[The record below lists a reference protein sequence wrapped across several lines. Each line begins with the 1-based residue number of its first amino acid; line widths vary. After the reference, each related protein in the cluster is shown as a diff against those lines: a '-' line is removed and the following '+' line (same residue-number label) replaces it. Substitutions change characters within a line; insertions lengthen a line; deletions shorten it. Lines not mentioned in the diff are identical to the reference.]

1 MKFSV
6 VSIFLSH
13 YYRYWTAESSDP
25 VWIITRTISSW
36 LIDWLIDF
44 ITNSNIEIILQD
56 FCVPGRD
63 KESYAYIT
71 KKLSSIDAVLLKIWR
86 SAEKKLICLKCEP
99 TDTKSLFHLENFC
112 KLYFLCGK
120 KFLECYDYL
129 VMSNFG
135 SRLQAWVMLNSPP
148 TWHIFHHDVCQLWN
162 YESWLWYLAALIL
175 WW

>member
-99 TDTKSLFHLENFC
+99 TDTKSLFHLEKFC
-112 KLYFLCGK
+112 KLYFLCAK
-120 KFLECYDYL
+120 MLWWLSYTSIKWWIWSE
-129 VMSNFG
+129 
-135 SRLQAWVMLNSPP
+135 AWGMLNSPP
-148 TWHIFHHDVCQLWN
+148 TRHIFHHDVCQLWN